1 MASTFSSDLSL
12 ELVATGEKAG
22 LWGTIQNTNLQV
34 LEAATAFLEV
44 PITGTSQTLSLA
56 DGSSTADG
64 KHLYLKL
71 TGTLTGN
78 TTLTM
83 PASTTGG
90 TATRVYIIEDAT
102 TRGSSA
108 TDLFTLSVL
117 TTGAA
122 SSVPVPQRANMLL
135 VSNGATPLTT
145 LGGTLKSG
153 YVSIDSSTVTAYTAV
168 AGDQIFVDT
177 QTNQVTITM
186 PAAAAT
192 GDEITIM
199 DASAANGFAT
209 NKCAVTFNG
218 LKYQNLT
225 ANLDLQTNNQSVTF
239 IYTNI
244 AGKGWIQK
252 SNNT

>member
-1 MASTFSSDLSL
+1 MASSYSTDLSL

-22 LWGTIQNTNLQV
+22 LWGTINNTNLQV
-34 LEAATAFLEV
+34 LEAATAFLAV
-44 PITGTSQTLSLA
+44 PITGTTQTLSLA

-71 TGTLTGN
+71 TGTLSGN

-90 TATRVYIIEDAT
+90 TATRVFIIEDAT
-102 TRGSSA
+102 GRVTG
-108 TDLFTLSVL
+108 TNHTLSIK
-117 TTGAA
+117 TTGQTTPLAIPPGA
-122 SSVPVPQRANMLL
+122 TMLL
-135 VSNGATPLTT
+135 VSNGATPATT
-145 LGGTLKSG
+145 LGGFLNNG
-153 YVSIDSSTVTAYTAV
+153 FVSINSATATAYTAV

-177 QTNQVTITM
+177 QTNIVTIIM
-186 PAAAAT
+186 PAAPAT

-209 NKCAVTFNG
+209 NKCTVNFNS
-218 LKYQNLT
+218 LKYQSAT
-225 ANLDLQTNNQSVTF
+225 AALDLTTNNQSVTF